1 VSTDARIAPEFR
13 VSLNGRPA
21 PAALRAS
28 VTAVTLQ
35 NGLEGA
41 DRVELTLA
49 NEGLRWLDDPL
60 LSLDTRLA
68 LEIGYAPGPLRQAF
82 VGHVVS
88 QSASF
93 PASGMPTLTVAAQ
106 DARERMTRGSK
117 LRWFAI
123 PTPTVGN
130 FPLPD
135 QAVAGIVSLENG
147 LVPIFEPVGAAI
159 AVVLG
164 GAEAAAAVDGPGS
177 MQRLVRKQDDESDL
191 DFLGRLAKENGWEM
205 AIDHAGPLGGAQLR
219 FLSPLD
225 RLTPDVTLAYGR
237 SLLDFAPRV
246 SNIGQIASITAYV
259 WVAQIKTQFQV
270 TVGWDWDR
278 AALTI
283 DVHPAL
289 MPAGEGGTDFVV
301 DEPVTPSS
309 APRRILSELVPRLNG
324 RLTGSGSCVGDPA
337 IAPGGV
343 LRLEGLGERFSGLW
357 RVTQATHTID
367 GSGYRTSFEV
377 RKEIWFGSVPLPE
390 QGALPITVTSPLG
403 AAA

>member
-13 VSLNGRPA
+13 ISLDGRPA

-28 VTAVTLQ
+28 VTAVRVQ
-35 NGLEGA
+35 SGLEGA

-49 NEGLRWLDDPL
+49 NEGLRWLDEKL

-68 LEIGYAPGPLRQAF
+68 LEIGYASGSLRQAF
-82 VGHVVS
+82 VGEVVS
-88 QSASF
+88 QSATF
-93 PASGMPTLTVAAQ
+93 PSSGMPTLTVAGQ

-123 PTPTVGN
+123 PTPTIGN

-164 GAEAAAAVDGPGS
+164 GAEAAAAIDGPGS

-205 AIDHAGPLGGAQLR
+205 VIDHAGPLGGAQLR

-225 RLTPDVTLAYGR
+225 RLAPDVTLAYGA

-246 SNIGQIASITAYV
+246 SNVGQIASITAYV
-259 WVAQIKTQFQV
+259 WVAQIKTRFEV

-283 DVHPAL
+283 DVRPAL
-289 MPAGEGGTDFVV
+289 MPAAEGGSEFVV

-367 GSGYRTSFEV
+367 GSGYRTGFEV

-390 QGALPITVTSPLG
+390 QGALPVRVTSPLG
-403 AAA
+403 TAA